1 MNSEFYHTLK
11 APSKGIYKEKGSK
24 FLAFAYPVKT
34 EEDIKEYQQEL
45 QKSEHAARHHC
56 YAWKLGPGEDH
67 YRENDDGEPNNSAGK
82 PILGQI
88 TKYDLTDVLIVVVR
102 YFGGTKLGV
111 GGLIN
116 AYRTAAADAI
126 DNGKIIR
133 KQRKDH
139 YQLFFTYAEMNEVM
153 SAVKELDLHQYDQQF
168 ELECALKISVGLGNS
183 AQVRERFEDISN
195 VKIKHLETI

>member
-1 MNSEFYHTLK
+1 MNSEYYYTLK
-11 APSKGIYKEKGSK
+11 SPSTGVYKEKGSK

-34 EEDIKEYQQEL
+34 EEDIAEHQQEL
-45 QKSEHAARHHC
+45 RKAEHAARHHC
-56 YAWKLGPGEDH
+56 YAWKLGPGEDN

-88 TKYDLTDVLIVVVR
+88 IKYELTDVLIVVVR

-116 AYRTAAADAI
+116 AYRTAAAAAI
-126 DNGKIIR
+126 DNGSIVR

-139 YQLFFTYAEMNEVM
+139 YQLAFTYAEMNDVM
-153 SAVKELDLHQYDQQF
+153 SVVKELDIHQYDQQF
-168 ELECALKISVGLGNS
+168 ELQCALKISVGLGS
-183 AQVRERFEDISN
+183 SEQVRARFEDIPN
-195 VKIKHLETI
+195 VKITLISSD

>member
-1 MNSEFYHTLK
+1 MNQEFYHTLK
-11 APSKGIYKEKGSK
+11 SPSTGLYKEKGSK

-34 EEDIKEYQQEL
+34 EGAIKDYQQDL
-45 QKSEHAARHHC
+45 RKAEHAARHHC

-82 PILGQI
+82 PIMGQI
-88 TKYDLTDVLIVVVR
+88 TKYELSDILIVVVR

-116 AYRTAAADAI
+116 AYRTAAAAAI
-126 DNGKIIR
+126 ENGRIIR
-133 KQRKDH
+133 KQRKDY
-139 YQLFFTYAEMNEVM
+139 YQLSFSYAEMNDVM

-168 ELECALKISVGLGNS
+168 ELQCALKISVGVGSS
-183 AQVRERFEDISN
+183 AQARERFEDIEN
-195 VKIKHLETI
+195 VKIKHLETR